1 MVLHGKILEIQ
12 TGRKQ
17 LNETALADR
26 LRQFAHFNY
35 LPMARVMAL
44 SLLLTSFTTMLFCRG
59 VDRQQR
65 TERHCLARMR
75 NLSSRLFS
83 RA

>member
-1 MVLHGKILEIQ
+1 MLQEEAAAQKEAVQPG
-12 TGRKQ
+12 
-17 LNETALADR
+17 
-26 LRQFAHFNY
+26 Y

-59 VDRQQR
+59 VERQQR
-65 TERHCLARMR
+65 TDRHCLARKR
-75 NLSSRLFS
+75 NLSSRFFW